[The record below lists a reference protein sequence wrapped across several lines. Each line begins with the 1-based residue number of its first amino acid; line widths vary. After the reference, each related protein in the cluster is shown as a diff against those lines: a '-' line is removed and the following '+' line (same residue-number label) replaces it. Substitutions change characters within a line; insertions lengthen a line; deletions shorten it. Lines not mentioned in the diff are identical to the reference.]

1 MRVEGA
7 GWKINASRFRV
18 YVSVLRVEGL
28 IGPGSIAG
36 ICPPGAATPEPC
48 EVAKSQ
54 LPAGSRACQ
63 KSTGCDAS
71 YPFRGL
77 ACDPMSENCVVEAG
91 TPMPGRGVGHRRQVR
106 VLLASSSV
114 PCDCLIMALTVSSHE
129 RLLIVNFPR
138 NLGHAKSAAPL
149 WYRVRGFRVSGVGLR
164 GAAPVASE
172 PPHAGPPATPYTY
185 ETCPVQTFGRAG
197 TNLGRATARLHG
209 ITNPHDQ
216 TKPANIRCQI
226 HLDCNP
232 FWGGG
237 VKVNLRCI

>member
-1 MRVEGA
+1 MLRVEGA
-7 GWKINASRFRV
+7 GWKMNASRFRV
-18 YVSVLRVEGL
+18 YVFGLRAEGW

-54 LPAGSRACQ
+54 LPAGPRGCQ

-71 YPFRGL
+71 YPFQTSQ
-77 ACDPMSENCVVEAG
+77 ASE
-91 TPMPGRGVGHRRQVR
+91 RGVGHRRQVR

-114 PCDCLIMALTVSSHE
+114 PCDCLFMALTVSSHE

-172 PPHAGPPATPYTY
+172 TPHAAPPATP
-185 ETCPVQTFGRAG
+185 EGSLG
-197 TNLGRATARLHG
+197 TGYG
-209 ITNPHDQ
+209 CGSD
-216 TKPANIRCQI
+216 
-226 HLDCNP
+226 
-232 FWGGG
+232 
-237 VKVNLRCI
+237 